1 MTKSNSLA
9 WEENRK
15 QTAFVQ
21 AYIQE
26 HFGADPDD
34 IIQAQSDAL
43 EAYWKSLG
51 FEFGQDQESF
61 ILPEGLDKKES

>member
-1 MTKSNSLA
+1 MIKSNSLA

-15 QTAFVQ
+15 QTEFAQ

-61 ILPEGLDKKES
+61 ILPEELDKKES